1 MNETLQNAVAELL
14 KKTLSSV
21 ESAGAFLAS
30 ETPEYVNQLMNWHFI
45 SSLALFILFILLSI
59 ALVVAGVYFSKFA
72 MSLEKDKEEVL
83 ALTIVV
89 PLFSFVLCVVGIL
102 NNLAWLQIMI
112 APKVW
117 LVSYITGLIK

>member
-1 MNETLQNAVAELL
+1 MNETLQNAVEELL

-21 ESAGAFLAS
+21 ESAGAFLVS
-30 ETPEYVNQLMNWHFI
+30 ETPEYVSQLLHWHFI
-45 SSLALFILFILLSI
+45 SSLAFFILFILLSI
-59 ALVVAGVYFSKFA
+59 ALVVAGVYFSKLA
-72 MSLEKDKEEVL
+72 MSLEKDK
-83 ALTIVV
+83 
-89 PLFSFVLCVVGIL
+89 CVGGIL